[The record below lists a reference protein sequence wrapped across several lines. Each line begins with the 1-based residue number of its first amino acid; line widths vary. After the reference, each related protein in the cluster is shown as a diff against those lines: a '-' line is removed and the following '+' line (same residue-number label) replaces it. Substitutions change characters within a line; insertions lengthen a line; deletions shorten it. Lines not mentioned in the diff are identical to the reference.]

1 MGMSLRSFR
10 ERAGEASQAVKLTPE
25 YPDPELAQFRHRST
39 YSMWGAMKYVLA
51 LSVLLWWLPTFGQ
64 MIAGYI
70 GGRRSGGPWRG
81 LVAATVPV
89 LLIVVLAWGADRGL
103 LGPWFASLTA
113 IPGAIGGF
121 LGESF
126 PPAAPYVTFVLS
138 YLAAFVDALR
148 GTLARGANGYL
159 VTIVFAYIGGIL
171 SEQSRREAGSSRG
184 TSVGISITQPFFG
197 GLRNPSTAWQ
207 GRHHPDQFDDLAR
220 IPVANAR
227 PAPSVRPKV
236 DARHGDAGAERGSG
250 VRLARAGKDSAAKPE
265 PKPELKARESHEK
278 EVAREIATR
287 KWVERALRQYETA
300 HRR

>member
-1 MGMSLRSFR
+1 MSRRSLR

-81 LVAATVPV
+81 LVAAIVPV
-89 LLIVVLAWGADRGL
+89 LFIVILAGGAERGL
-103 LGPWFASLTA
+103 LGPWFASLNA
-113 IPGAIGGF
+113 IPGAFGGF

-138 YLAAFVDALR
+138 YLAAFVDALK
-148 GTLARGANGYL
+148 GTLAMGANGYL

-197 GLRNPSTAWQ
+197 GLRNPSTLWE
-207 GRHHPDQFDDLAR
+207 GHHPQQFENLAR

-227 PAPSVRPKV
+227 PAPPARQKV
-236 DARHGDAGAERGSG
+236 DARHADSGPERGSG
-250 VRLARAGKDSAAKPE
+250 ARLARAARDPADKPE
-265 PKPELKARESHEK
+265 SKAEGKAPDHHEK
-278 EVAREIATR
+278 DVAREIATR